1 MTVRPLELSRL
12 RRENSTVVTAAGDL
26 TLDGYP
32 QLRDYLL
39 KSAAEDPDGLI
50 ADISGLAIQDPAL
63 VSVFTLVAMRIGE
76 WPAIP
81 FAVVS
86 TRTEHRDLLRRR
98 TVDRFAAVHA
108 DTTAAEA
115 GLDRPVRLRAQQEFA
130 RSPRSAAWA
139 RQFVTAKC
147 AEWAVPHLRDDAC
160 LVVSELVENTIEH
173 TTSAPRVRL
182 DLRRAMFTIAVA
194 DDSLVPAR
202 LHEGLG
208 LAERG
213 LGLKAVA
220 QIARAWGCSRVWS
233 GGKIVWAVL
242 ATPAKPR

>member
-1 MTVRPLELSRL
+1 MTDRPLALSRL
-12 RRENSTVVTAAGDL
+12 RRHGSTVVTAGGDL
-26 TLDGYP
+26 TLGAYP
-32 QLRDYLL
+32 ELRDYLL

-50 ADISGLAIQDPAL
+50 ADISGLAIHDPAL

-86 TRTEHRDLLRRR
+86 ARAEHRNLLRRR
-98 TVDRFAAVHA
+98 AVDRFAAVHSDA
-108 DTTAAEA
+108 GAAEA
-115 GLDRPVRLRAQQEFA
+115 GLDRPVRLRARREFA
-130 RSPRSAAWA
+130 RSPHAAARA
-139 RQFVTAKC
+139 RQFVTETC
-147 AEWAVPHLRDDAC
+147 AEWTVPHVRDDAC
-160 LVVSELVENTIEH
+160 VVVSELVENAIEH

-182 DLRRAMFTIAVA
+182 DVRRAMFTVAVA
-194 DDSLVPAR
+194 DDSSVPAR
-202 LHEGLG
+202 LHEGLD

-220 QIARAWGCSRVWS
+220 QLTRAWGCSSTWP

-242 ATPAKPR
+242 AAPARPR